1 MKFLTALVSS
11 IFLTAQAQEQAEVSC
26 LTERRNS
33 CSVCPVVL
41 GETLSHDFTLCAGDC
56 QVEGEGESRVCV
68 PKAVNCG
75 ERRESEC
82 KRCPFVGGDSMRQ
95 DMNQCN
101 GDCEVK
107 HISVNNQIVGYC
119 DSKGI
124 GANNNPKTLTTH
136 MESAVKEKLNQD
148 CVMHNKQFWGTRW
161 RLTKNILLIDCKEK
175 CKTTSNCNWF
185 NWNNGECEDCQHKN
199 SCFLFSSKGTI
210 SKEGKGRFS
219 GGVSSAICG
228 TSRELIP
235 TEAKTYQ
242 NSEEEATSVLTS
254 VKMEITNPNIYSFP
268 PLFSFFAEVCVESR
282 CCTTGV
288 LRKRSGVFTFSENF
302 RNLGNCGQLRRE
314 QNEGVTIKARTME
327 QTDLQIMKMEV
338 QFDDGTLMVA
348 ENPRSYW
355 RWRRTPLAWGVAKDM
370 TESSQRVGRRI
381 ALPESQCPEDVSPSS
396 NACPKANVRVHARLP
411 DAPKFCYYQVCET
424 FSSDLS
430 LVGTGEL
437 GTGGYCVP
445 EHQMKPQYQYCCDLQ
460 QYFTTLEEE
469 PRPSQDIAFPRCN
482 IMNYT
487 RTDI

>member
-56 QVEGEGESRVCV
+56 QVQGEGESRVCV
-68 PKAVNCG
+68 PKGVNCG

-82 KRCPFVGGDSMRQ
+82 RRCPIIDGDSMRQ
-95 DMNQCN
+95 DLTKCQ
-101 GDCEVK
+101 GDCEVNQV
-107 HISVNNQIVGYC
+107 SVDNHYVPFC
-119 DSKGI
+119 SL
-124 GANNNPKTLTTH
+124 KTNSTEMPT
-136 MESAVKEKLNQD
+136 SAE
-148 CVMHNKQFWGTRW
+148 
-161 RLTKNILLIDCKEK
+161 
-175 CKTTSNCNWF
+175 TSAT
-185 NWNNGECEDCQHKN
+185 
-199 SCFLFSSKGTI
+199 SSNTN
-210 SKEGKGRFS
+210 
-219 GGVSSAICG
+219 
-228 TSRELIP
+228 
-235 TEAKTYQ
+235 Q
-242 NSEEEATSVLTS
+242 NSEEEATSVLAS
-254 VKMEITNPNIYSFP
+254 VKMEITNPNSYSYP
-268 PLFSFFAEVCVESR
+268 PIFSFFAEVCVESR